1 MGVRWE
7 QATPANPYS
16 HHDCAPDWGTGTVEW
31 WVSWSGCGSG
41 FGSHHSSKRWG
52 SEWGG
57 SVPTPYMT
65 AGGAV
70 GSKSLSPEAAVWM
83 LWENSSAA
91 AAVAHLGLGGGGA
104 ENSAFPEIKS
114 QKCAHRRI
122 FVIRFL
128 KLWGEQ
134 RIRLFPRNQ
143 ITKMHRRAHFCDL
156 IS

>member
-1 MGVRWE
+1 MVSGQKIMGIRWE

-31 WVSWSGCGSG
+31 WVSWSGCGFG

-70 GSKSLSPEAAVWM
+70 GSKGLSPEAAVWKT
-83 LWENSSAA
+83 SGISAGPLSQRT
-91 AAVAHLGLGGGGA
+91 VFVLGL
-104 ENSAFPEIKS
+104 
-114 QKCAHRRI
+114 
-122 FVIRFL
+122 
-128 KLWGEQ
+128 
-134 RIRLFPRNQ
+134 
-143 ITKMHRRAHFCDL
+143 L
-156 IS
+156 ILRVVGKWP